1 MKAATKRGDYRM
13 GGGRRKE
20 RGELREKSLGES
32 MDCNLSA
39 RNEQDN
45 IK

>member
-1 MKAATKRGDYRM
+1 M

-20 RGELREKSLGES
+20 KVELEDKGEKSLGES
-32 MDCNLSA
+32 TDCNLSA

>member
-20 RGELREKSLGES
+20 RGIKGEKLRRINGLQSI
-32 MDCNLSA
+32 C
-39 RNEQDN
+39 
-45 IK
+45 

>member
-1 MKAATKRGDYRM
+1 M
-13 GGGRRKE
+13 GVGRRREKV
-20 RGELREKSLGES
+20 ELRDTGEKSLGKS

-39 RNEQDN
+39 RNEQD